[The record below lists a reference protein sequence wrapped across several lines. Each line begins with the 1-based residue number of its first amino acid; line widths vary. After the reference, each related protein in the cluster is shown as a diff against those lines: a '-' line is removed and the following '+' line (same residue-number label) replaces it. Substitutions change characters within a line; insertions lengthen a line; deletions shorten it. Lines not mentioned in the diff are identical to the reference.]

1 MRLAR
6 RREWIEKRMMIDQN
20 VIKHRPAAEETL
32 HQLKKENKDKGYEL
46 KILHSG
52 NKKIVVSLLAKGA
65 SPCVRNAKGATPLH
79 LACQFKQMDIVKV
92 SILYFKY

>member
-32 HQLKKENKDKGYEL
+32 HRLKKENKDKGYEL

-52 NKKIVVSLLAKGA
+52 NKKIVVKVLKEENSIQEVEECHLSTSSLKPETERGNSTVALGI
-65 SPCVRNAKGATPLH
+65 
-79 LACQFKQMDIVKV
+79 F
-92 SILYFKY
+92 